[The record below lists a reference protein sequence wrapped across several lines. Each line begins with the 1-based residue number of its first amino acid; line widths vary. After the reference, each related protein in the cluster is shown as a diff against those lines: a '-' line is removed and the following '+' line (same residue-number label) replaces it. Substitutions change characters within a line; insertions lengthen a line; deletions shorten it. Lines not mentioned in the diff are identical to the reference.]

1 MATDWNELVAE
12 SYYETISS
20 IQEKLKQYE
29 VDEAL
34 VGLDYLYQNMA
45 NRDKREFLSFLTLA
59 MMHILKWKHQPE
71 KRSKSWATTIQN
83 ARDEMEILREDVPSI
98 THSYIEENWDKAF
111 GRAVKRA
118 NFEMKLDKKQ
128 AFQPV
133 PLTWSEVIEKEY
145 LLNP

>member
-1 MATDWNELVAE
+1 MNPDWNELVSE
-12 SYYETISS
+12 SYYETIST

-59 MMHILKWKHQPE
+59 MMHVLKWKHQPE
-71 KRSKSWATTIQN
+71 KRAKSWSKTIQN

-98 THSYIEENWDKAF
+98 TQEYIEKTWENAF
-111 GRAVKRA
+111 KRAVKRA
-118 NFEMKLDKKQ
+118 NFEMKLDKKEDFYP
-128 AFQPV
+128 AS
-133 PLTWSEVIEKEY
+133 LTWKDVFDDEY
-145 LLNP
+145 LL